1 MKAENCYADG
11 DKYFKN
17 YKEELVLID
26 AEKHLA
32 WKEHYEIP
40 LNGEFH
46 WNKEVW
52 S

>member
-1 MKAENCYADG
+1 MINTDNCGKEVLSIIKKMKAENCYADG

-32 WKEHYEIP
+32 
-40 LNGEFH
+40 
-46 WNKEVW
+46 
-52 S
+52 